1 MSNDQDP
8 IGKVTDY
15 FWKRNTVRIEVTDG
29 SIQEGQ
35 QLHIKGEH
43 TDVTLTTEDM
53 EVDDEPVDEATAG
66 EIFAMP
72 ISPQNR
78 VVLGDKVFPADS

>member
-1 MSNDQDP
+1 MSEEAEP

-15 FWKRNTVRIEVTDG
+15 FWKRNTVRIKVLDG
-29 SIQEGQ
+29 TIEDGET
-35 QLHIKGEH
+35 LHITGEH
-43 TDVTLTTEDM
+43 TDVTLETEDM
-53 EVDDEPVDEATAG
+53 EVDDEPVDAAEEG

-78 VVLGDKVFPADS
+78 VVLGDEVYPAN